1 MASNYKRYENP
12 YILREMI
19 IEQREHVA
27 YLLKSGCRLEFIKDE
42 IKELQTLEEREKEAW
57 KDEMSNGTL

>member
-1 MASNYKRYENP
+1 MTSNYKRYENP

>member
-27 YLLKSGCRLEFIKDE
+27 YLLKAGCRLEFIMDE
-42 IKELQTLEEREKEAW
+42 IKELQTLEGREKDAW
-57 KDEMSNGTL
+57 KDEMENGTL

>member
-27 YLLKSGCRLEFIKDE
+27 YLLKSGCRLDFIIDE
-42 IKELQTLEEREKEAW
+42 LKELSELEGREKKAW
-57 KDEMSNGTL
+57 KEELENGTL